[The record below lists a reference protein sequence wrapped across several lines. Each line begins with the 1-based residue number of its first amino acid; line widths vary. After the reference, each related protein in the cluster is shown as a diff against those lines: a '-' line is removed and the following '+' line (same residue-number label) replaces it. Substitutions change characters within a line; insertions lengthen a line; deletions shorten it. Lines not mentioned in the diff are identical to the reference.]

1 MSLLSSRYILYVSLF
16 SQYYIDVTQ
25 IRKGDTRQQLLEAAA
40 ALISDAPGQDVPLR
54 AICERVGVKLPTLYH
69 FFGSKDGLLE
79 AVIEHG
85 FASYLGLKQASEP
98 TGDPVEDIRLGWDAH
113 VRFGLDN
120 AGFYALM
127 YGQVTPRRRPVAA
140 QAPHDALL
148 RLCREAEAQER
159 LSVPAEQ
166 AADHVLAANVGV
178 TLFLITAESPDL
190 SVSAQVREA
199 TLTAIT
205 GLTGPQP
212 AEPTARR
219 DVARQLLHH
228 LSGAQ
233 DELGEPELA
242 LLRKWLGMLTAP
254 DRTR

>member
-1 MSLLSSRYILYVSLF
+1 M
-16 SQYYIDVTQ
+16 TQ
-25 IRKGDTRQQLLEAAA
+25 IRKSDTRQQLLEAAA
-40 ALISDAPGQDVPLR
+40 ALISDAPGQDVPMR
-54 AICERVGVKLPTLYH
+54 AICDRVGVKLPTLYH

-85 FASYLGLKQASEP
+85 FETYLRLKQAAAP
-98 TGDPVEDIRLGWDAH
+98 TGDPVEDIRQGWDAH

-127 YGQVTPRRRPVAA
+127 YGQVTPHRRPVAA
-140 QAPHDALL
+140 QAPHAALL
-148 RLCREAEAQER
+148 QLCRAAEAQER

-178 TLFLITAESPDL
+178 TLFLITAETPDL
-190 SVSAQVREA
+190 TLSAQVREA
-199 TLTAIT
+199 TLAGIT
-205 GLTGPQP
+205 GLTGAQP

-219 DVARQLLHH
+219 DVARQLLHN
-228 LSGAQ
+228 LIGAQ

-242 LLRKWLGMLTAP
+242 LLRKWLGMLAAA
-254 DRTR
+254 DRGDER